1 MLFKSASINFRLAAL
16 AGLLSLAATVGCSN
30 APTGSETAIQEA
42 PASAP
47 ADSAISAESADDRSS
62 AIPTPD
68 LQHSPKLIKNASLRI
83 ESADVDD
90 VVKAISNILAANQGD
105 LLSLSDQENQATQP
119 RQVSLQIRVPQANL
133 DNTLEALRNLGNV
146 VEQTIAAEDVAAQ
159 LVDLQARVRNLRKS
173 EEALLEIMER
183 SGSIPDV
190 LEVSRELSTIREAIE
205 RQEAQSKALQS
216 RVAYS
221 TFALSVV
228 STQPLAPITS
238 PVSETLSH
246 TWQTATSSAQTVSVS
261 LLQLTLWLLVF
272 SPYIGLVVLGGW
284 VGQRYRRRQQSATEQ
299 TDAT

>member
-1 MLFKSASINFRLAAL
+1 MLFRSSINCRLAAL
-16 AGLLSLAATVGCSN
+16 AGLLSLAATVGCSS

-47 ADSAISAESADDRSS
+47 GDSAVSAESAGNRSS
-62 AIPTPD
+62 SIPTPD

-83 ESADVDD
+83 ESADVDEA
-90 VVKAISNILAANQGD
+90 VKAISNILAENQGD

-119 RQVSLQIRVPQANL
+119 RQVSLQIRVPQGNL

-146 VEQTIAAEDVAAQ
+146 AEQTIAAEDVAAQ

-205 RQEAQSKALQS
+205 RQDAQSTALQS

-221 TFALSVV
+221 TISLSLI
-228 STQPLAPITS
+228 STQPLATTTS
-238 PVSETLSH
+238 PVGETLNQ
-246 TWQTATSSAQTVSVS
+246 TWQTATSSAKTVGVS

-272 SPYIGLVVLGGW
+272 SPYIGLLVLGGW
-284 VGQRYRRRQQSATEQ
+284 AGQRYRRRHQSAAEQ
-299 TDAT
+299 TDAA

>member
-1 MLFKSASINFRLAAL
+1 MMMRPASINFRLAAL
-16 AGLLSLAATVGCSN
+16 AGLLSLAATVGCSS

-42 PASAP
+42 PASTS
-47 ADSAISAESADDRSS
+47 ADNAVSAESAGDRSS
-62 AIPTPD
+62 SIPTPD
-68 LQHSPKLIKNASLRI
+68 LQHSPKLIKNAALRI
-83 ESADVDD
+83 ESANVDEA
-90 VVKAISNILAANQGD
+90 VKAISNILAENQGD
-105 LLSLSDQENQATQP
+105 LLSLSDQENQAPQP

-133 DNTLEALRNLGNV
+133 DNTLEALQNLGNV
-146 VEQTIAAEDVAAQ
+146 AEQTITAEDVAAQ

-205 RQEAQSKALQS
+205 RQDAQSKALQS

-221 TFALSVV
+221 TISLSLV

-238 PVSETLSH
+238 PVGETLSH
-246 TWQTATSSAQTVSVS
+246 TWQTATSTAQTVSIS

-284 VGQRYRRRQQSATEQ
+284 VGQRYRRRQQPATEQ

>member
-1 MLFKSASINFRLAAL
+1 MMIKPASINFRLAAL
-16 AGLLSLAATVGCSN
+16 TGLLSLAATVGCSS

-42 PASAP
+42 PASTS
-47 ADSAISAESADDRSS
+47 ADNAVSAESAGDRSS
-62 AIPTPD
+62 SIPTPD
-68 LQHSPKLIKNASLRI
+68 LQHSPKLIKNAALRI
-83 ESADVDD
+83 ESANVDEA
-90 VVKAISNILAANQGD
+90 VTAISNILAENQGD

-146 VEQTIAAEDVAAQ
+146 AEQTIAAEDVAAQ

-205 RQEAQSKALQS
+205 RQDAQSKALQS

-221 TFALSVV
+221 TISLSLV
-228 STQPLAPITS
+228 STQPLAPMTS
-238 PVSETLSH
+238 PVGETLNH
-246 TWQTATSSAQTVSVS
+246 TWQTATSAAQTVSVS

-284 VGQRYRRRQQSATEQ
+284 VGQRYRSRQQPATEQ
-299 TDAT
+299 TDVT